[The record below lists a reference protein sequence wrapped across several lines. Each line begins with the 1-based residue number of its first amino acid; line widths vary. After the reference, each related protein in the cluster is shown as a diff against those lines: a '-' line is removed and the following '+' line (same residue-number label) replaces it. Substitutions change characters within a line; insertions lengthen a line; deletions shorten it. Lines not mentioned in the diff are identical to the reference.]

1 MFYASAY
8 SKKSLFYEEYIFLI
22 MKFPSTILASII
34 HRLNYSNWY
43 LFPEAIYHAVISNAN
58 SAS

>member
-34 HRLNYSNWY
+34 HRLNYSN
-43 LFPEAIYHAVISNAN
+43 
-58 SAS
+58 